1 MQYRMLG
8 NTGLRVSEIG
18 LGCEGF
24 VDRDEAFTRELLGR
38 AMAAGVNIIDLY
50 TPNPDV
56 RTNIGRAIAG
66 RRQEILLQSHLCSV
80 WKDGQYKA
88 TRQIDEVKA
97 GFEEMLRL
105 LDTDHIDIGMI
116 HYIDSD
122 KVWEEVSQGPVLDYA
137 RQLKAE
143 GRIRHI
149 GVSSHNP
156 KVARKMVESGAIEV
170 LMFSVN
176 PCYDLQP
183 GDEDIEKLWAD
194 ESYAGHLVNMDPDRQ
209 ALYELCE
216 SRGVGITV
224 MKAFGGGDLL
234 TDQSPAGRALTVNQ
248 CIHYALTRPAVASVM
263 SGARSLEELE
273 QSLGYVTASP
283 EDRDYAAALAA
294 FPRISWVGH
303 CMYCGHCAP
312 CPAGISVADITKLL
326 HLVRAKGGMPETE
339 REHYAALDHHAGEC
353 LACGACER
361 RCPFGVRVIE
371 NMQEAARVFGR

>member
-50 TPNPDV
+50 TPNPAV

-88 TRQIDEVKA
+88 TRQIDEVKT

-273 QSLGYVTASP
+273 QSLGYVSASP

-353 LACGACER
+353 LACGACES

>member
-8 NTGLRVSEIG
+8 NTGLQVSEIG

-50 TPNPDV
+50 TPNPAV

-312 CPAGISVADITKLL
+312 CPAGISVADVTKLL

-353 LACGACER
+353 LACGACES

>member
-8 NTGLRVSEIG
+8 NTGLQVSEIG

-50 TPNPDV
+50 TPNPAV

-105 LDTDHIDIGMI
+105 LDTDYIDIGMI

-234 TDQSPAGRALTVNQ
+234 TDQSPAGRSLTVNQ

-312 CPAGISVADITKLL
+312 CPAGISVADVTKLL

-353 LACGACER
+353 LACGACES